1 MIIKDVGIMDT
12 GAAYEE
18 IKDYFRQRDPQHK
31 KEDEFFNNLGLY
43 RYSKYGTLDKG

>member
-1 MIIKDVGIMDT
+1 MDT

-31 KEDEFFNNLGLY
+31 KEKEFFNNLGYVDVYKRQVY
-43 RYSKYGTLDKG
+43 RNFTC